1 MELLEGSSLRDR
13 IRTSALPFDEV
24 LEIGVDICDALI
36 AAHAKGIIH
45 RDLKPA
51 NIWLTTDGHT
61 KVLDYGI
68 AKLEAEP
75 KSDPDAATALQSGQ
89 LTSTGLVIGT
99 AGYMAPEQARGR
111 KVDVRADIFSLG
123 AVLYELATGTAP
135 FAGETTAIVFGRLL
149 NEQPTPVRT
158 LNSALPEEFQT
169 VVLKALEKDPAF
181 RYQAARDLRVDLK
194 RLQRGTATGTAP
206 PTALPAPRARPRWV
220 YLLLLLAPVLGL
232 VLWKMRPA
240 MPLRIQLQQLTNYT
254 EPAMEPV
261 LSPDGRMLV
270 FLRGTDERPTPGPQ
284 GDLFLKLLPEGEPAP
299 LTSEHNLGAMTP
311 AFSRTDPGWRSRGSQ
326 RPVTG
331 ASIRGSSR

>member
-1 MELLEGSSLRDR
+1 MDSAPSPSPLIGRTLGHYRVVSQIGSGGMGVVYEAEDLSLGRRVALKFVPETTGANADLLARFKREAQIASKLNHPNICTIYSIEQAEGRDFITMELLEGSSLRDR

-111 KVDVRADIFSLG
+111 NG
-123 AVLYELATGTAP
+123 G
-135 FAGETTAIVFGRLL
+135 
-149 NEQPTPVRT
+149 
-158 LNSALPEEFQT
+158 
-169 VVLKALEKDPAF
+169 
-181 RYQAARDLRVDLK
+181 
-194 RLQRGTATGTAP
+194 
-206 PTALPAPRARPRWV
+206 RARRTSSRSAPCSTSWRRGPHPSQAKRPR
-220 YLLLLLAPVLGL
+220 
-232 VLWKMRPA
+232 
-240 MPLRIQLQQLTNYT
+240 
-254 EPAMEPV
+254 
-261 LSPDGRMLV
+261 SSSDGCS
-270 FLRGTDERPTPGPQ
+270 
-284 GDLFLKLLPEGEPAP
+284 
-299 LTSEHNLGAMTP
+299 TS
-311 AFSRTDPGWRSRGSQ
+311 SQ
-326 RPVTG
+326 RPS
-331 ASIRGSSR
+331 AR